1 MSRYRSSFMVLFA
14 AVVGFAPAALAA
26 PSNSRVSD
34 LLTSAAPS
42 DVATG
47 LRSLAGT
54 PSPGLEDALY
64 VAAQRPEAELS
75 SAALDLL
82 AQTGDPRAVDLLV
95 DALRSLDPARVSV
108 ACVWLPQYGALGL
121 DAAERLVEVA
131 RLHEAEEGGDRGLV
145 PLLRQDV
152 QERELRVLLARVGVD
167 QELREQQADARRGLG
182 VDLGHHLA
190 WRQPWGHREQL
201 LEARATG
208 PRGDQGRP
216 RLAPLVTSRELLQP
230 RERPGVTGRA
240 DEP

>member
-14 AVVGFAPAALAA
+14 AVVGFAPVALAA

-54 PSPGLEDALY
+54 PSLGLEDALY

-121 DAAERLVEVA
+121 DAAERLVADPDPVVRRATA
-131 RLHEAEEGGDRGLV
+131 RTLAWFPPSPEAE
-145 PLLRQDV
+145 
-152 QERELRVLLARVGVD
+152 LLA
-167 QELREQQADARRGLG
+167 Q
-182 VDLGHHLA
+182 
-190 WRQPWGHREQL
+190 
-201 LEARATG
+201 
-208 PRGDQGRP
+208 
-216 RLAPLVTSRELLQP
+216 LVTEATPDATSRVAD
-230 RERPGVTGRA
+230 GVLYLP
-240 DEP
+240 E